1 MKLKKIILALFC
13 TILLASCSKLEPA
26 HIVLDEGWLW
36 ASSNNPRSDFQS
48 ANTLEIASIVEKLPN
63 RKGYIW
69 LKNYF
74 YVDLSLKERDL
85 AVYLGKVEIAAEVF
99 INGVSVGTF
108 GEFPPHEFGP
118 GTGATYFRIPKN
130 AIHQNGTNQIL
141 IKLWTNGG
149 GGIQEVPVIGP
160 LNYIE
165 NKTRHSSFLLSDVN
179 MMFASVVFVI
189 AMFYLFIYFNRKKDK
204 EYLNYA
210 FMNIF
215 SSMYIL
221 PYFLSS
227 TPWRFPMI
235 SYLAFQKIFYG
246 IVAFADMYFATSFML
261 SFIKVEYGKRL
272 QKLRILL
279 FVVPVINI
287 LFLKD
292 LRSFSA
298 LLPVLFIFGIIQL
311 MFAVVPITKGLF
323 NADRQVFL
331 LIAGFVPVEIG
342 VVADLF
348 VHVIFRRVDMP
359 MFSVWG
365 WQFTTSSF
373 LIILAV
379 RFARALNESEHM
391 AASLESQVTERTK
404 ELKTAN
410 ESLKEKQAIAER
422 EMKLAVHVQE
432 SIYPHNADV
441 GESWDVAV
449 YFKPFAGVSGDLY
462 DFYTQKDDFVG
473 MSLFDVSGHGIAA
486 GLVTMLSKNVIFRNF
501 IDNRQKPLPQVMYLI
516 NDGIIRTKGDIENY
530 LTGIVVRVEDAL
542 SGKMALVNA
551 GSPPPLLYKQKAKKA
566 IPLLPDEKKQQK
578 GMIGVAGISV
588 SFQQLDFVME
598 EGDTLLLY
606 TDGIT
611 EGRNPFGVDYG
622 QDRLLESLSHCGD
635 GSAESRLSLLLRD
648 FTKFTGGV
656 QQPDDITLIVLKRL
670 KYTDPH
676 AQKLADAEALLESLE
691 GADDADE
698 LEELEE
704 LEELDE
710 I

>member
-13 TILLASCSKLEPA
+13 AILFASCAKKETA
-26 HIVLDEGWLW
+26 QIVLDEGWLW
-36 ASSNNPRSDFQS
+36 AVSNNPRSDFQIVNS
-48 ANTLEIASIVEKLPN
+48 LEIASIVNKLPT
-63 RKGYIW
+63 RKGYVW

-74 YVDLSLKERDL
+74 YMDLSLKDRDL
-85 AVYLGKVEIAAEVF
+85 ALYLGRVEIAAEVYV
-99 INGVSVGTF
+99 NGTSIGTF
-108 GEFPPHEFGP
+108 GQFPPHEFSS
-118 GTGATYFRIPKN
+118 GTGATYFKIPKDILN
-130 AIHQNGTNQIL
+130 QNGTNQIL
-141 IKLWTNGG
+141 IKLWVNGG
-149 GGIQEVPVIGP
+149 GGIQEMPVIGP
-160 LNYIE
+160 IPYIK
-165 NKTRHSSFLLSDVN
+165 NRAIHNSFLLSDIN

-189 AMFYLFIYFNRKKDK
+189 AMFYLFIYFKRKNDQ
-204 EYLNYA
+204 EYLYYA
-210 FMNIF
+210 LMNF
-215 SSMYIL
+215 FTAAYIL

-227 TPWRFPMI
+227 TPWHFDIM
-235 SYLAFQKIFYG
+235 SYLTYEKIFYG
-246 IVAFADMYFATSFML
+246 AFAFADMYFATSFML
-261 SFIKVEYGKRL
+261 AFIKVEQNKRL
-272 QKLRILL
+272 KVLRILL

-287 LFLKD
+287 FLLKD
-292 LRSFSA
+292 MRSLAA
-298 LLPVLFIFGIIQL
+298 LLPVAFVFGVIQL
-311 MFAVVPITKGLF
+311 MFAVVPIMKGLF
-323 NADRQVFL
+323 TGNRQAWL
-331 LIAGFVPVEIG
+331 LLAGFSPVLVG

-348 VHVIFRRVDMP
+348 VHVIFQRADLP
-359 MFSVWG
+359 LFTVWG

-373 LIILAV
+373 LIIIAI
-379 RFARALNESEHM
+379 RFAGALGQAEHL
-391 AASLESQVTERTK
+391 AASLETQVTERTK

-410 ESLKEKQAIAER
+410 ESLKEKQNIAER

-441 GESWDVAV
+441 GDCWDIAV

-462 DFYTQKDDFVG
+462 DFYTQKNDFMG

-516 NDGIIRTKGDIENY
+516 NDGIIRAKGDIENY

-566 IPLLPDEKKQQK
+566 MPLLPDEKKQQK
-578 GMIGVAGISV
+578 GMIGVAGINV
-588 SFQQLDFVME
+588 SFQQVDFVME
-598 EGDTLLLY
+598 EGDTLILY

-611 EGRNPFGVDYG
+611 EGRNPFGIDYG

-648 FTKFTGGV
+648 FTKFTGGI

-670 KYTDPH
+670 KYVDPH
-676 AQKLADAEALLESLE
+676 AQKLASAEALLETLDS
-691 GADDADE
+691 ADDV
-698 LEELEE
+698 EELEE
-704 LEELDE
+704 LEEAEELEE